1 MTTSVPQT
9 RVLVGLLALLSLIGY
24 MLRSNITVAQELM
37 VPDLG
42 LSMADMGLITGLGFQ
57 LAYALF
63 QVPAG
68 VLGDRFGAK
77 PILGI
82 SMLGMGIASLASGL
96 VGAAGGAL
104 ILLFAARS
112 LLGVA
117 QAAVYPV
124 GAMAIRQRVPSQHQT
139 TATAIFISAAL
150 LGSAL
155 APLTLAPLTAA
166 AGWRPVFLVSGL
178 IGLLGA
184 AAWFAF
190 APAIPRP
197 AAVTRLGTQMR
208 NALALF
214 RDRDVVLL
222 SLAYLL
228 HSAVFFVFIFWF
240 FRYLIDARGMS
251 LLGSG
256 VWGSIPPLTAF
267 LLAPVGGMLADRL
280 GRRYPPGRA
289 RRYVAVGCLLT
300 AALLVLLGANL
311 SDPVVAIAA
320 LSLSVAAINAAEG
333 PFWVTITALGGSA
346 PGAAAGVLNL
356 MGNLGGVVS
365 IWAVPHMRDALGW
378 TALLAVWAG
387 VAGVAALLW
396 LLVRVDRTNQPNVE
410 APAGP

>member
-57 LAYALF
+57 LAYAIF

-77 PILGI
+77 PILGF

-267 LLAPVGGMLADRL
+267 LLAPVGGMLARPSLSPRASPTLRRRRLPPRRRAAGAPRRQPERSRRRNRGALPFRRRHQRGRRTLLGHHHRAGRERTRRRSRSPQPDGQPRRSRVHLGRSPHARRPRLDCPARGL
-280 GRRYPPGRA
+280 GRRGR
-289 RRYVAVGCLLT
+289 RGRP
-300 AALLVLLGANL
+300 AL
-311 SDPVVAIAA
+311 
-320 LSLSVAAINAAEG
+320 
-333 PFWVTITALGGSA
+333 A
-346 PGAAAGVLNL
+346 PGARR
-356 MGNLGGVVS
+356 
-365 IWAVPHMRDALGW
+365 PH
-378 TALLAVWAG
+378 
-387 VAGVAALLW
+387 
-396 LLVRVDRTNQPNVE
+396 QP
-410 APAGP
+410 A